1 MKLRLFKRK
10 AKQIEQERLDNAL
23 ADASVAMVGRSA
35 SAYLEAHPPKTGIV
49 KAKPKQFIMDE
60 PRKGGRIV
68 KTMPANLRH
77 MKELADKTD
86 D

>member
-10 AKQIEQERLDNAL
+10 QADDEQIEAEIA
-23 ADASVAMVGRSA
+23 VAEVVP
-35 SAYLEAHPPKTGIV
+35 EPPIQHQTGIV
-49 KAKPKQFIMDE
+49 KAKPKQFILDE
-60 PRKGGRIV
+60 PRHGGRIV

>member
-10 AKQIEQERLDNAL
+10 TKQLEQEQLDDAL
-23 ADASVAMVGRSA
+23 ADAEVAIVNHA
-35 SAYLEAHPPKTGIV
+35 AAAYLEAHPPKTGIV
-49 KAKPKQFIMDE
+49 KAKAKQFILDE
-60 PRKGGRIV
+60 PRHGGRIV